1 MNADD
6 TQASTAHEK
15 RTVAKSATLQK
26 SCDIYAHTKPDT
38 PCEEWEMLYGK
49 NGHAENTARIIGSF
63 SPIVDKSVLRNDAKL
78 LKWLGRIHDVG
89 KASSE
94 FQEHLRGGAAADHKT
109 AASYIAQNT
118 NSFPYSSLL
127 PYVLYGH
134 HSGLPQGTKLFG
146 ETLACYK
153 PNGRVI
159 ESIPKKYTVFST
171 NKLKCSSFIP
181 QGKLSKNETVF
192 SLMMFV
198 RMMHSALVD
207 ADWLATE
214 EYMSPER
221 SRERQS
227 FKSDSVETLS
237 SKLEAFINERER
249 SSNGRINALR
259 KKIHKACFKAGDKR
273 RGIYRLNVPTGGGK
287 TLSSLSFA
295 LRHAVKHGLK
305 RVIYVIPY
313 TSIIEQTADEFR
325 KVLGSRNV
333 LEHQSNIT
341 DENDSTQ
348 NRYASE
354 NWDMPVIVTTSA
366 QFFETL
372 FSCKNSKCRKIHNIA
387 QSVIVFDEA
396 QSLPTDLLFPCIEC
410 IKVLRRHYSCSAL
423 LCTATQPAL
432 EHRERF
438 FDIGWRHNEAKS
450 LLGDRM
456 EQMLRRKM
464 KRVSVE
470 AIGKKDT
477 AELIE
482 HYVQHGGSA
491 LFIVNL
497 TRHAQELY
505 NALQE
510 YGCENV
516 YHLSAR
522 MCPHH
527 RLEVLET
534 VRERLAANLPTIL
547 VATRVIEAGVDISFP
562 IVYRDRCGVDSLA
575 QSAGRCNRHGELE
588 SGKVFFFKSSEKEYD
603 IPIML
608 VDLYNG
614 ANALDD
620 MMLEDPNLDIFSSD
634 AVNTYF
640 QRFYSKGRHNHWDAD
655 DTMAAKVGS
664 SAGMLRAWNFP
675 DIDAGFQM
683 IPDNQRALFVPYGD
697 KGKRVLE
704 TLRTYRDNG
713 WCISRAL
720 RRKLQSFS
728 INVYEGEFNEMLKN
742 GQVANFF
749 QENSIFCLTDEKK
762 YSKIGLVR

>member
-1 MNADD
+1 MSNGTTKNA
-6 TQASTAHEK
+6 TRQQK
-15 RTVAKSATLQK
+15 RTVAKTATVQK
-26 SCDIYAHTKPDT
+26 PHKIYAHTKPDT
-38 PCEEWEMLYGK
+38 PCEEWETLYGK
-49 NGHAENTARIIGSF
+49 NGHAESTARIIERF
-63 SPIVDKSVLRNDAKL
+63 SPIVDKKILRNDAKL
-78 LKWLGRIHDVG
+78 LRWLGRIHDVG
-89 KASSE
+89 KASPD
-94 FQEHLRGGAAADHKT
+94 FQNHLHGGAGADHKT
-109 AASYIAQNT
+109 AAAHIAQKLND
-118 NSFPYSSLL
+118 PLYASLL

-134 HSGLPQGTKLFG
+134 HNGLPQGTSLFH
-146 ETLACYK
+146 ETLASYK
-153 PNGRVI
+153 ADACVMEN
-159 ESIPKKYTVFST
+159 IPKKYKRFNT
-171 NKLKCSSFIP
+171 NNLHISKYIP
-181 QGKLSKNETVF
+181 QGKLSKNETMF

-198 RMMHSALVD
+198 RMVHSALVD

-214 EYMSPER
+214 EYMCTDKSE
-221 SRERQS
+221 ERQS
-227 FKSDSVETLS
+227 FGSDDIKTLS
-237 SKLEAFINERER
+237 DRLEAFICERER
-249 SSNGRINALR
+249 SSSGRINAIR
-259 KKIHKACFKAGDKR
+259 KKIHKTCFKAGTKR

-295 LRHAVKHGLK
+295 LHHAVKHGLK

-313 TSIIEQTADEFR
+313 TSIIEQTANEFR
-325 KVLGSRNV
+325 EVLGSNNV

-341 DENDSTQ
+341 DENDNAQ

-354 NWDMPVIVTTSA
+354 NWDMPVVVTTNT

-432 EHRERF
+432 DYRERF
-438 FDIGWRHNEAKS
+438 FDIGWKHNEAKS
-450 LLGDRM
+450 LLGEQM
-456 EQMLRRKM
+456 EQTLQREM

-470 AIGKKDT
+470 IIGEKDT
-477 AELIE
+477 TELIG
-482 HYVQHGGSA
+482 HYKRHGGSA
-491 LFIVNL
+491 MFIVNL

-505 NALQE
+505 NALLKH
-510 YGCENV
+510 GCENV

-522 MCPHH
+522 MCPQH
-527 RLEVLET
+527 RLEVLKT
-534 VRERLAANLPTIL
+534 VRERLAANLPTVL
-547 VATRVIEAGVDISFP
+547 VATRVVEAGVDISFP
-562 IVYRDRCGVDSLA
+562 IVYRDRCGIDSLA

-603 IPIML
+603 IPIVL
-608 VDLYNG
+608 DDLYNG
-614 ANALDD
+614 ANVLDD
-620 MMLEDPNLDIFSSD
+620 MLLEDPNLDIFSSD
-634 AVNTYF
+634 VVNTYF
-640 QRFYSKGRHNHWDAD
+640 QRFYSKGRHNNWDAD

-683 IPDNQRALFVPYGD
+683 IPDNQRTLFVPYGD

-704 TLRTYRDNG
+704 TLRSYRDNG